1 MNNWTNQDVY
11 QVMNELVHQTM
22 GYSSE
27 LSVFDSSSFVSVGEK
42 LKSLGQETIYNA
54 LTMMFSNTVF
64 SNRPYGGKFKF
75 ITEDNRLWGNAVRKI
90 TYLTNDAIKTEGD
103 NTNLND
109 KLGKKGVSVDPFEQI
124 PGKVVET
131 AFIGTN
137 DISKGITTYTR
148 TQLHTVFSSESEF
161 AQFIAGQGVQWRN
174 ELEKLHETERRGTVL
189 NYIGALYASNLS
201 FDLAEGFNKEYGT
214 AYTREELLT
223 TYLQSFYAYITSTI
237 DIISGFF
244 TEYSVLNHLSI
255 GGYDRIA
262 RHTPKDSQR
271 MIFFDPFFKR
281 AKRLVLAD
289 TFNPEYYSIGEYEAV
304 NFWENE
310 KNPESVSVKP
320 NYINTAGDTVEGDAV
335 TIPYVLGVLYD
346 RDAIGWYKIDEST
359 DVIYNPR
366 GKYYSAWYLAQ
377 GKPWNDLTE
386 NGILFY
392 IGEGGTPKSDI
403 TVTAM
408 TGSVWGKSIADF
420 QENIVVT
427 NNKATG
433 TLKYFE
439 GWGSGTLAD
448 PGYFIA
454 LQFSNIP
461 ESATSVRVGM
471 NPSTGTGLVELDE
484 DKNGVF
490 RVTSITQQELQIVY
504 TVDGE
509 NHVQN
514 IDLSGLTLVD

>member
-1 MNNWTNQDVY
+1 MANNWTTQDVY

-22 GYSSE
+22 GYTSE
-27 LSVFDSSSFVSVGEK
+27 LNVFDSSSFVSVGEK

-54 LTMMFSNTVF
+54 LTMMFSSTVF

-174 ELEKLHETERRGTVL
+174 ELEKLHETERRASLL
-189 NYIGALYASNLS
+189 NYIGALYASNLC

-214 AYTREELLT
+214 SYTREELLT

-262 RHTPKDSQR
+262 RHTPKESQR
-271 MIFFDPFFKR
+271 MVFFDPFFKR

-289 TFNPEYYSIGEYEAV
+289 TFNPEYYSIGDYEAV

-310 KNPESVSVKP
+310 MNPESVSVKP
-320 NYINTAGDTVEGDAV
+320 SYIATSGDKVTDADTV

-366 GKYYSAWYLAQ
+366 GKYFSAWYLAQ

-392 IGEGGTPKSDI
+392 IGDGGEPMSDVA
-403 TVTAM
+403 VTAM
-408 TGSVWGKSIADF
+408 TGEVWGKSIADF
-420 QENIVVT
+420 QENITVT
-427 NNKATG
+427 NNKASG

-454 LQFSNIP
+454 LHFAIP
-461 ESATSVRVGM
+461 DGATGYVGM
-471 NPSTGTGLVELDE
+471 NPSIETGMLELEADG
-484 DKNGVF
+484 DAVL
-490 RVTSITQQELQIVY
+490 RVSSITQQEIQVMYVLN
-504 TVDGE
+504 GKK
-509 NHVQN
+509 HVQN
-514 IDLSGLTLVD
+514 IDISGLTLVD